1 MYHKTRDNHYHSVN
15 HHHPRQST
23 TLPRSPLDHRK
34 RPEITQLTLAA
45 PRPTATRRNT
55 QLGHSEED
63 EPKNPTYTRLT
74 FTSVP
79 STKEEYADDH
89 LEPPT
94 LAGLGQ
100 PPTQYQAA
108 PTTTKKRKEEE
119 RRRGRGRVEKRGW
132 RWRRKE
138 GGGEMRK
145 RG

>member
-1 MYHKTRDNHYHSVN
+1 MYLETRGNHCHSAN
-15 HHHPRQST
+15 HHHPRRSA

-79 STKEEYADDH
+79 STEEYADDH
-89 LEPPT
+89 LELPT
-94 LAGLGQ
+94 LAGPGQ
-100 PPTQYQAA
+100 PPAQHRATL
-108 PTTTKKRKEEE
+108 TTTKKRKEEE